1 MAFKDD
7 KKTMHYQDL
16 GGNSKEVEVDRLK
29 ALLIVATRVGG
40 LCDLYE
46 VSKIDENEQDAYQRA
61 HDIAEESASLAREAR
76 NLVVELVCSNEGKD
90 EVTVMSE
97 LLSFLQSSMEV
108 PTEEAAEG

>member
-7 KKTMHYQDL
+7 KKTMHFQDL
-16 GGNSKEVEVDRLK
+16 AGNDKEVEVGRLR
-29 ALLIVATRVGG
+29 ALLIVATRIGG

-61 HDIAEESASLAREAR
+61 HDIAEEAASLARESR
-76 NLVVELVCSNEGKD
+76 NLVVEQVCQEESKD

-97 LLSFLQSSMEV
+97 LLSFLQSEMEV
-108 PTEEAAEG
+108 PSEEAAEG

>member
-1 MAFKDD
+1 MSFKDD

-16 GGNSKEVEVDRLK
+16 GGNDKEVEVDRYQ
-29 ALLIVATRVGG
+29 ALLIVSTRVGG

-61 HDIAEESASLAREAR
+61 HDIAEEAASLAREAR
-76 NLVVELVCSNEGKD
+76 NLVVELICQNESKD

-97 LLSFLQSSMEV
+97 LLSFLQTSMEV
-108 PTEEAAEG
+108 PEDAAAES